1 MGSIITILIVAIV
14 LSCIIFITKSSNHA
28 YTNQLKILAQYFG
41 LKLVSDGIQWVPFSK
56 KPYVRG
62 NYRNIP
68 LMICNYTERA
78 VGISDT
84 TYTAIKAR
92 CVNQNNLLFRIHKWD
107 TGKISKVLG
116 EAGIKTNDLEFSSK
130 FIMHGN
136 NIELIQAV
144 LTDEI
149 KQKFYNAWFYQP
161 WHRET
166 IGTVVLKNNE
176 IQYLEMRLIRDEI
189 DTERFKYLTGLLCDL
204 VEAVNNLYQKYPEN
218 REIK

>member
-14 LSCIIFITKSSNHA
+14 LSCIIFITKSSNQA
-28 YTNQLKILAQYFG
+28 YTKQLKILAQDFG
-41 LKLVSDGIQWVPFSK
+41 LKLVSEGRQGVPFSK
-56 KPYVRG
+56 KPYAHG

-68 LMICNYTERA
+68 LMICSYTERA
-78 VGISDT
+78 VGVSDT

-92 CVNQNNLLFRIHKWD
+92 CVNQNNLHFRIHKRD
-107 TGKISKVLG
+107 KGKVSKVLG

-149 KQKFYNAWFYQP
+149 KKKFYDAWFYKP
-161 WHRET
+161 WHQGT
-166 IGTVVLKNNE
+166 IGTVELRNNE
-176 IQYLEMRLIRDEI
+176 IQYVEMQMIRDEI
-189 DTERFKYLTGLLCDL
+189 DRERFKYLTELLCDL
-204 VEAVNNLYQKYPEN
+204 IEALNNLHEN
-218 REIK
+218 H